1 MQVGGTPVALFLAL
15 ASVLHLAFASH
26 SALASPHIVPQGSDF
41 QLGHH
46 HPRRRVEAQY

>member
-1 MQVGGTPVALFLAL
+1 MQVRGTPVVLFLAL
-15 ASVLHLAFASH
+15 ASVLRLAFASH

-46 HPRRRVEAQY
+46 HRRRVEAQH